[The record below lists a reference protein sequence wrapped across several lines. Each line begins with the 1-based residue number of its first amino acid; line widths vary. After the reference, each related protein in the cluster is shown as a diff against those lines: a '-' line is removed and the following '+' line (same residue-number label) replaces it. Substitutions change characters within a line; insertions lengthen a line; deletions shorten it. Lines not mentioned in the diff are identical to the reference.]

1 MRQFQ
6 KQLKPY
12 FSAFFALT
20 FLFTLSSCAH
30 SSNKIA
36 PISAQKEET
45 SALASSRNI
54 KKGYDSS
61 NMTDKSAADSKQ
73 NPVVEMTT
81 SLGTIKIELYPD
93 KAPITVQNFL
103 DYVKEG
109 FYNGTIFHR
118 VIPNFMIQGGGFTP
132 DMNQKPTRPPIK
144 NEADNGLKNLEG
156 TIAMARTNEIN
167 SATSQFFINTAN
179 NYFLDH
185 RNDTP
190 EGYGYAV
197 FGKVIS
203 GMAVAHKI
211 EHVQTK
217 TIGPFQD
224 VPVQP
229 VVIESV
235 KIEK

>member
-1 MRQFQ
+1 M
-6 KQLKPY
+6 KG
-12 FSAFFALT
+12 
-20 FLFTLSSCAH
+20 LSQA
-30 SSNKIA
+30 
-36 PISAQKEET
+36 
-45 SALASSRNI
+45 
-54 KKGYDSS
+54 
-61 NMTDKSAADSKQ
+61 NMTNDKQ
-73 NPVVEMTT
+73 NPVVDMKT
-81 SLGTIKIELYPD
+81 SVGIIKIELYPE

-103 DYVKEG
+103 HYAAEH
-109 FYNGTIFHR
+109 FYDGTIFHR
-118 VIPNFMIQGGGFTP
+118 VIPGFMIQGGGFTP
-132 DMNQKPTRPPIK
+132 DMQQKPTNPPIK

-167 SATSQFFINTAN
+167 SATSQFFINTVN

-185 RNDTP
+185 KNDTP

-203 GMAVAHKI
+203 GMEVVHKI
-211 EHVQTK
+211 EHVPTK

-235 KIEK
+235 KIEKE